1 MMRLFESR
9 TAMTERQDSAVKV
22 WAMLFVGM
30 LAAGG
35 WGASFYVSKSGNNTT
50 GANPGEKIVQKITVI
65 Q

>member
-1 MMRLFESR
+1 
-9 TAMTERQDSAVKV
+9 MTERQDSAVKV